1 VTRTTFPRLRC
12 GHGSGPKDR
21 SRLNAQL
28 PKPNPWPHALII
40 TAVSLATSVALVEQ
54 APPSITTTLA
64 MALLTA
70 IAQVT
75 AKKK

>member
-1 VTRTTFPRLRC
+1 
-12 GHGSGPKDR
+12 
-21 SRLNAQL
+21 LNAQL